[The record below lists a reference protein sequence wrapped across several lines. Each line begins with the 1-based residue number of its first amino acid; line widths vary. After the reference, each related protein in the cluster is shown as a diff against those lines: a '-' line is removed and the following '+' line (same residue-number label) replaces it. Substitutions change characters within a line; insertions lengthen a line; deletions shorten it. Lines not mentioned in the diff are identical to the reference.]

1 MARKLVGPTGSRRR
15 RWLFLC
21 TAIAAIAMAVIII
34 PSALAVHDLSFQLD
48 GDVSTH
54 AYTTPNAN
62 QVYDWGNNS
71 AGNTSSPLT
80 GSNGLFNV
88 TDTGNTTTGTEAVT
102 NNPALV
108 PVGTTG
114 CAATDT
120 CAFATAAFVRDFRS
134 GSGCTLN
141 SLNTTFCTSDT
152 STYATGS
159 KDTLGVANGGWQC
172 NKDNNVNSKIDIMNA
187 YAASYFTG
195 SPAQTGDHNIY
206 FGLEKNKDN
215 GVNDVGVWLLQGT
228 ATCNKTTGGSG
239 QNFSGTGHQ
248 NKDVLVV
255 SEFSNG
261 GGVSNIK
268 AYEWAASTDSTS
280 KFFGDGGCIDSND
293 WPDPNN
299 PNPANGLKGCNGL
312 PIFSSNADC
321 KVAGGGPTDVLCAT
335 TNAKCADTTLACG
348 KQWNDTV
355 ATPWLTSD
363 ATLGVGKN
371 QIVSPDFFEGGINIT
386 KLFGS
391 AGQTAPSCFAT
402 VVPDTRSSASITAT
416 LFDFVTAQ
424 LGECH
429 SSTVTSPVDAATAG
443 TANEGPPA
451 SSIPVDPA
459 DAAVTVKDK
468 TTVTVTGVSP
478 FAGHIS
484 WHICGPT
491 DSGSTQLCDGTTGN
505 VGVDAGGQNITTSGT
520 YYSPTVTVT
529 SAGRYCFR
537 AEFSSTTTGVPP
549 SSDSRANECFTVA
562 PVQPTLTTDATDG
575 PVAFGQPISDTV
587 SLLGTAHK
595 PGSGGPT
602 GSNGTINPTTL
613 GLDATGDIVVT
624 AFGPNSCS
632 TTAFTSS
639 AIAASGDGTYGG
651 SGTAFEFTPS
661 SPGQYI
667 FVASYAGDSPNT
679 LGIAASACLAAPDAE
694 KVTVQQISTS
704 VKTKQNWIPN
714 DTATVSASSG
724 NLAAGGTVR
733 FRLYLNSATC
743 QGTAVYDQ
751 SVTLTGG
758 NPTEEVSTTNT
769 GSGAGSLK
777 ITTGYTDTAAS
788 VKGPYSWLVEYTP
801 AAADT
806 AHLPSSS
813 ACNAEN
819 FSITYTNDPGP

>member
-1 MARKLVGPTGSRRR
+1 
-15 RWLFLC
+15 
-21 TAIAAIAMAVIII
+21 MAVIII

-48 GDVSTH
+48 GEVSTH
-54 AYTTPNAN
+54 AYTVPNASN
-62 QVYDWGNNS
+62 QVYDWGNNN
-71 AGNTSSPLT
+71 AGDSSTPLT

-88 TDTGNTTTGTEAVT
+88 TDTPTPAPGTEAVT
-102 NNPALV
+102 NNAALV

-114 CAATDT
+114 CAATNT
-120 CAFATAAFVRDFRS
+120 CAFAAAAFVRDFRS

-141 SLNTTFCTSDT
+141 SLSTTYCTSDT

-215 GVNDVGVWLLQGT
+215 GVNDVGVWLLQGS
-228 ATCNKTTGGSG
+228 ASCNKTTGGSG

-335 TNAKCADTTLACG
+335 TNANCPDTTLACG
-348 KQWNDTV
+348 KDWNKKV
-355 ATPWLTSD
+355 ATPWLTAD

-371 QIVSPDFFEGGINIT
+371 QIVSPDFFEGGINVT
-386 KLFGS
+386 KLFGA
-391 AGQTAPSCFAT
+391 AGQTAPSCFNT
-402 VVPDTRSSASITAT
+402 VVPDTRSAASITAT

-429 SSTVTSPVDAATAG
+429 SSTVTTPVDATDN
-443 TANEGPPA
+443 TQPPA
-451 SSIPVDPA
+451 SSIPLDPNA
-459 DAAVTVKDK
+459 AAVTVKDK
-468 TTVTVTGVSP
+468 TVVTVSGVSS
-478 FAGHIS
+478 FTGSIS

-491 DSGSTQLCDGTTGN
+491 ATSSTQLCDGTTGN
-505 VGVDAGGQNITTSGT
+505 VGVDLGSQSITTSGT
-520 YYSPTVTVT
+520 YYSSTATVTA
-529 SAGRYCFR
+529 AGRYCFR
-537 AEFSSTTTGVPP
+537 AEFTTTTTGVPG
-549 SSDSRANECFTVA
+549 SSDSSAGECFTVA

-575 PVAFGQPISDTV
+575 PVAFGQAISDSVTL
-587 SLLGTAHK
+587 SGTAHK
-595 PGSGGPT
+595 PGTGGPAGDA
-602 GSNGTINPTTL
+602 GSINPTTL
-613 GLDATGDIVVT
+613 GGDATGNIVVT
-624 AFGPNSCS
+624 AFGPDSCS
-632 TTAFTSS
+632 TTAFTSDP
-639 AIAASGDGTYGG
+639 IAASGDGTYGG
-651 SGTAFEFTPS
+651 SGTAFEFTPTA
-661 SPGQYI
+661 PGQYI

-679 LGIAASACLAAPDAE
+679 LGIAASACSAAPDAE
-694 KVTVQQISTS
+694 KVTVQQVGTDI
-704 VKTKQNWIPN
+704 KTKQSWIPN
-714 DTATVSASSG
+714 DTATVSAEAG
-724 NLAAGGTVR
+724 NLGLGGTVE
-733 FRLYLNSATC
+733 FQLFDNGTC
-743 QGTAVYDQ
+743 SGTALYDET
-751 SVTLTGG
+751 VDVTGG
-758 NPTEEVSTTNT
+758 TPSEEVGTSNT
-769 GSGAGSLK
+769 GGASGLT
-777 ITTGYTDTAAS
+777 ITSAYDDPADST
-788 VKGPYSWLVEYTP
+788 KGPYSWLVVYTP

-806 AHLPSSS
+806 AHTGTQSS
-813 ACNAEN
+813 CDAEH
-819 FSITYTNDPGP
+819 FGITYTNDNGPN